1 MSDNSC
7 NTGAWGPIKTA
18 DTASPFQFTLSNDS
32 AIMNNYV
39 NESILV
45 GGADIN
51 IFKMLGIHQQG
62 KLTDLTGRGMPIS
75 SPSQPAY
82 ENQYAFDSTCGEW
95 RSMARG
101 KDVLSSAF
109 IGYDFG
115 EIKLANGRDQY
126 GVNTYVQ
133 RNVASIKLQ
142 QGEHKQNRV
151 TKCRV
156 EYSED
161 GKTWR
166 GAAVINV
173 PDNGNLNTI
182 SFNKTVPSKF
192 WRLRPLAFN
201 GGVNDYWVVDKL
213 QLTDFTSVS
222 ITNTQDDWGFL
233 ENRDREYATSSTHV
247 KGTYEMVD
255 VSSFLARFGM
265 ETSDEFTL
273 KFNFMSLVASLGRP
287 LLIGDIIE
295 IPSQIQ
301 YAPDMTPVRKYM
313 EITQVSWDTGG
324 FTPGWVPTLVRAVAA
339 PLIAKQEVMDI
350 VGDFAIKK
358 DKTGFVTNNP
368 TIFSGLA
375 DILNERIDAASKD
388 LVPEKG
394 EDMSHKPII
403 PDAARI
409 AAKALGTDIDQL
421 NTPTTNTG
429 YVEDAMPPGGE
440 PYTEGDVLPE
450 NPKDG
455 DYHRLTYLK
464 TDKTL
469 PARLYR
475 YSVRKNRWIFLET
488 DERAFNAFN
497 SMKISKFLSSK
508 NRANI
513 DQVE

>member
-18 DTASPFQFTLSNDS
+18 ETASPFQLSLSNDS

-39 NESILV
+39 NEALLV

-51 IFKMLGIHQQG
+51 VFKMLGIEQQG
-62 KLTDLTGRGMPIS
+62 KLMDLTGRGSPIS
-75 SPSQPAY
+75 SPSQPTY
-82 ENQYAFDSTCGEW
+82 ENQYAFDSVCGEW
-95 RSMARG
+95 RSLDRG
-101 KDVLSSAF
+101 PAVLSSAF
-109 IGYDFG
+109 LGYDFG
-115 EIKLANGRDQY
+115 EIKLANGRVQY
-126 GVNTYVQ
+126 GINTYVQ
-133 RNVASIKLQ
+133 CNVATIKIQ
-142 QGEHKQNRV
+142 QGERKENRI
-151 TKCRV
+151 TKGRV
-156 EYSED
+156 EYSSD
-161 GKTWR
+161 GQTWK
-166 GAAVINV
+166 GAAVINI
-173 PDNGNLNTI
+173 PDNKSLNTI
-182 SFNKTVPSKF
+182 SFNQSTPSKF
-192 WRLRPLAFN
+192 WRIRPLAFN
-201 GGVNDYWVVDKL
+201 GGPNDYWVVDKL
-213 QLTDFTSVS
+213 QLMDHTTVS
-222 ITNTQDDWGFL
+222 INNTQDDWGFL
-233 ENRDREYATSSTHV
+233 ENRDREYATTSTHV

-287 LLIGDIIE
+287 LLIGDVIE
-295 IPSQIQ
+295 IPSQMQ

-350 VGDFAIKK
+350 VGDFSAKK
-358 DKTGFVTNNP
+358 DKTGFVNTNP
-368 TIFSGLA
+368 QIFSGLA
-375 DILNERIDAASKD
+375 DVLNERIDSASREI
-388 LVPEKG
+388 VPERG
-394 EDMSHKPII
+394 EDISHKPII

-409 AAKALGTDIDQL
+409 AAQALGTDIDQL

-429 YVEDAMPPGGE
+429 YLADAMPPGGD
-440 PYTEGDVLPE
+440 PFTEGDAFPE

-464 TDKTL
+464 VDKTI

-488 DERAFNAFN
+488 DERAFNTFN

-508 NRANI
+508 HRANI